1 MATGGDTEIFIGPA
15 LLPAETLYRAQLALA
30 IACGRSKSALRNKHR
45 TYLCTL
51 FQVLLAESAR
61 RHAPAPTSPFKA

>member
-1 MATGGDTEIFIGPA
+1 MASGGASEIFVGDA
-15 LLPAETLYRAQLALA
+15 LLSNDQLYRAQLALA

-51 FQVLLAESAR
+51 FQVLLAESSR
-61 RHAPAPTSPFKA
+61 RHQAPPASPFKA